1 MPDFSSVFSELN
13 QDEFFFQGA
22 DHWELGQAVEYL
34 KEDEYMGSLHYLGS
48 KSKELSLS
56 DKREAV
62 FQSGRQDRFRI
73 LET

>member
-1 MPDFSSVFSELN
+1 MI
-13 QDEFFFQGA
+13 FFQGA
-22 DHWELGQAVEYL
+22 DHWELGHAVEYL

-48 KSKELSLS
+48 KSKELSLN

-62 FQSGRQDRFRI
+62 FQSGPQDRLRI